1 MFYEGEL
8 KWKHKMQMGLVQAS
22 GDRED
27 GTHFT
32 VISDMGFENGR
43 GYPVGPAVINSSEVR
58 PVLFCFIYPP

>member
-8 KWKHKMQMGLVQAS
+8 KWKHKLQMGLVQAS

-32 VISDMGFENGR
+32 IISDMGFENGR
-43 GYPVGPAVINSSEVR
+43 GYTELQLVAA
-58 PVLFCFIYPP
+58 

>member
-32 VISDMGFENGR
+32 IISDMGFENGR
-43 GYPVGPAVINSSEVR
+43 GYAELQLVAT
-58 PVLFCFIYPP
+58 